1 MRSLSPRSRGLM
13 FTVLAVLGWPAL
25 GTAQRAASMAGLAR
39 QYVAHDAPV
48 IALTNVRVIDG
59 TGAAPRER
67 QTVVFTDG
75 RITALGT
82 GVAIPPQATV
92 LDLPGHTVV
101 PGLVMLHEHLFYP
114 TGRRQ
119 PGLFSYVSQSFSFP
133 KLYLAFGVTTLRTA
147 GTTAP
152 YVDLNAK
159 HAIDRGQEAGPSIHL
174 TSPFFDRP
182 GYPIP
187 HFNHIDSPEAAR
199 RAVRYWAAEG
209 FTWFKAYTFVT
220 REDLG
225 AIIDEAHRLGHRVT
239 AHLCSVTHSEAAAL
253 GIDGLEH
260 GLLTNTEFVPEK
272 KLDLCPGENR
282 VYETAATLDL
292 AKPAVQAGIRNLVDR
307 EIPMTSTLPI
317 WETMVPGRMVP
328 SGALEALS
336 PELRDDYL
344 FIQQRFARD
353 TASRFA
359 DAFRTALAWE
369 RAFVRAGGT
378 LGAGSDPTGYGGT
391 IAGYGNVRQLE
402 LLVEAGFSPIEALT
416 IGTRNGARI
425 LGIDGQVGTLEVGKQ
440 ADAVVVRGNP
450 ADRIGDMGNPVFVFR
465 DGIAYDSAKLIA
477 ATRGLVGR
485 F

>member
-1 MRSLSPRSRGLM
+1 MGRWTTMVWPVMLGLLLS
-13 FTVLAVLGWPAL
+13 WPTIDAAQQAAAL
-25 GTAQRAASMAGLAR
+25 GPMAR

-48 IALTNVRVIDG
+48 IALRNVRVVDG
-59 TGAAPRER
+59 TGAAARDG
-67 QTVVFTDG
+67 QTVVFSGG
-75 RITALGT
+75 RITAMG
-82 GVAIPPQATV
+82 GEVAIPPGAEV

-119 PGLFSYVSQSFSFP
+119 PGLFSYVSQNFSFP

-147 GTTAP
+147 GTIAP

-159 HAIDRGQEAGPSIHL
+159 HAIDQGQEAGPLIYL
-174 TSPFFDRP
+174 TSPFLDRP

-187 HFNHIDSPEAAR
+187 HFKHIDSPEAAR

-272 KLDLCPGENR
+272 KPDLCPGENR

-292 AKPAVQAGIRNLVDR
+292 SKPAVLNGIHNLVR
-307 EIPMTSTLPI
+307 RGIPMTSTLPI

-328 SGALEALS
+328 SGVLEALS

-344 FIQQRFARD
+344 FIQQHLARD
-353 TASRFA
+353 TGSRFA

-402 LLVEAGFSPIEALT
+402 LLVEAGFTPIEALT

-425 LGIDGQVGTLEVGKQ
+425 LGIDSQVGTLEVGKR

-450 ADRIGDMGNPVFVFR
+450 ADRIGDMGNPVLVFR